1 MSVRGSLSF
10 SEVLRNIFF
19 IIIILQIAPP
29 MIHSLIKYYKYL
41 LEARTQVGVITVA
54 GTLYDSSSIV
64 KKFEKFFL
72 NKDIKAILVKME
84 CPGTA
89 SGTAQTIFEDIRVL
103 KKDNPKPVIVLV
115 ENVCASGGYYIACAA
130 DHIVSPGSALIG
142 SIGTTL
148 PYLFNVKGVL
158 EQFKVKYTPIAA
170 GEFKNVANPFV
181 DMSPKETELLQ
192 SVVNDS
198 YDQFINDVSVA
209 RNLPLASATQW
220 ADGKVF
226 TARQALKLGLIDE
239 LGGFEQATIALRKK
253 AMFEGKI
260 EWVYPPSKMSI
271 WNFFTGKQENDGQ
284 DSFFSSAINRICSC
298 LEQRYNRQTLS

>member
-1 MSVRGSLSF
+1 MKIRDSYSF
-10 SEVLRNIFF
+10 SDVLRNMFF

-29 MIHSLIKYYKYL
+29 MIYNMFKYYKHL
-41 LEARTQVGVITVA
+41 LEARTQVGVISIS
-54 GTLYDSSSIV
+54 GTLYNSSSIV
-64 KKFEKFFL
+64 KNFEKFFT

-89 SGTAQTIFEDIRVL
+89 SGTAQTIFEDIRAL

-148 PYLFNVKGVL
+148 PYLFNVKELL
-158 EQFKVKYTPIAA
+158 EQFKIKYKPVAA
-170 GEFKNVANPFV
+170 GEFKNVANPFI
-181 DMSPKETELLQ
+181 DMSAKETELLQ
-192 SVVNDS
+192 GVVNDS

-209 RNLPLASATQW
+209 RNLPLASAAQW
-220 ADGKVF
+220 ADGKIF
-226 TARQALKLGLIDE
+226 TARQAVKLGLIDE
-239 LGGFEQATIALRKK
+239 LGGMKQATVALRKK

-260 EWVYPPSKMSI
+260 DWVYLPTRSSL
-271 WNFFTGKQENDGQ
+271 WNFFMGKQEDDGQ
-284 DSFFSSAINRICSC
+284 DSFFSATVNKVCSC
-298 LEQRYNRQTLS
+298 LEQRYNRQVLS